1 MSTSPGELQPG
12 SEPPQGGGEIPHE
25 MSLVEHLIELR
36 SRLLRS
42 VVGVLLVFLALFPFA
57 QTLYTW
63 LAQPLLAR
71 MPAGTS
77 MIATGVTTPFF
88 VPMKVTGLAALLL
101 ALPWVLYQMWAF
113 VAPGLY
119 AHERRWVGPLVLAS
133 TGLFFTG
140 MAFAYYAVMPMV
152 FTFVTGFAPEGVAV
166 MTDIA
171 AYFDF
176 VLGLF
181 IAFGV
186 TFEVPV
192 LVVVLIAAGIV
203 SPARLRE
210 GRPYVI
216 VGAFVVGAIFT
227 PPDVIS
233 QLMMAI
239 PLWLLFE
246 LGVLIGARLVPAGD
260 NAAPR

>member
-1 MSTSPGELQPG
+1 MSLQKPDPAG
-12 SEPPQGGGEIPHE
+12 MAATDPPQEIPQE
-25 MSLVEHLIELR
+25 MSLVEHLVELR

-42 VVGVLLVFLALFPFA
+42 VIGVVAVFLGLFPFA
-57 QTLYTW
+57 QELYTW
-63 LAQPLLAR
+63 LAQPLLAQ
-71 MPAGTS
+71 MPEGTS
-77 MIATGVTTPFF
+77 MIATGVVTPFF
-88 VPMKVTGLAALLL
+88 VPLKLTGLVALLL
-101 ALPWVLYQMWAF
+101 SLPWVLYQAWAF

-119 AHERRWVGPLVLAS
+119 AHERRWVGPLVVAS
-133 TGLFFTG
+133 TGLFVAG

-152 FTFVTGFAPEGVAV
+152 FGFVTHFAPEGVAV

-192 LVVVLIAAGIV
+192 LVVVLIATGIV
-203 SPARLRE
+203 TPRRLRE
-210 GRPYVI
+210 SRPYVI
-216 VGAFVVGAIFT
+216 VGAFVIGAIFT

-233 QLMMAI
+233 QLMMAF
-239 PLWLLFE
+239 PLWILFE
-246 LGVLIGARLVPAGD
+246 LGVWIGARLVPAEV
-260 NAAPR
+260 

>member
-1 MSTSPGELQPG
+1 MSDSL
-12 SEPPQGGGEIPHE
+12 PPDTEDIPQE
-25 MSLVEHLIELR
+25 MSLVDHLIELR
-36 SRLLRS
+36 SRLLRG
-42 VVGVLLVFLALFPFA
+42 VVGLVLVFMGLFPFA
-57 QTLYTW
+57 QSLYTW
-63 LAQPLLAR
+63 LAQPLLAK

-77 MIATGVTTPFF
+77 MIATGVVTPFF
-88 VPMKVTGLAALLL
+88 VPLKVTGLAALLL
-101 ALPWVLYQMWAF
+101 ALPWVLYQVWAF

-119 AHERRWVGPLVLAS
+119 AHEKRWVGPLVVAS
-133 TGLFFTG
+133 TLLFFAG
-140 MAFAYYAVMPMV
+140 MAFAYFAVLPMV
-152 FTFVTGFAPEGVAV
+152 FGFITGFAPEGVAV

-203 SPARLRE
+203 TPQKLRDS
-210 GRPYVI
+210 RPYVI
-216 VGAFVVGAIFT
+216 VGAFVLGAIFT

-246 LGVLIGARLVPAGD
+246 LGVLVGARFEPAT
-260 NAAPR
+260 R

>member
-1 MSTSPGELQPG
+1 MSDPSLPEG
-12 SEPPQGGGEIPHE
+12 SGSADIPQE
-25 MSLVEHLIELR
+25 MSLVAHLIELR
-36 SRLLRS
+36 GRLLRAVLAI
-42 VVGVLLVFLALFPFA
+42 VVAFVAVFPFA
-57 QTLYTW
+57 RPIYNW

-71 MPAGTS
+71 LPAGGS

-88 VPMKVTGLAALLL
+88 IPMKVAGLVALLL
-101 ALPWVLYQMWAF
+101 ALPMVLYQAWAF

-119 AHERRWVGPLVLAS
+119 AHEKRWVAPLILVS
-133 TGLFFTG
+133 TGLFVAG

-152 FTFVTGFAPEGVAV
+152 FGFVTAVAPEGVAV

-171 AYFDF
+171 SYFDF

-181 IAFGV
+181 VAFGV

-192 LVVVLIAAGIV
+192 LVVVLIKVGLVTVAK
-203 SPARLRE
+203 LRE
-210 GRPYVI
+210 WRPYVI

-239 PLWLLFE
+239 PLWLLYE
-246 LGVLIGARLVPAGD
+246 LGIVVGAAV
-260 NAAPR
+260 AAPRQN

>member
-1 MSTSPGELQPG
+1 M
-12 SEPPQGGGEIPHE
+12 SEPAPQSDEDIPQE
-25 MSLVEHLIELR
+25 MSIVEHLIELR
-36 SRLLRS
+36 GRLLRS
-42 VVGVLLVFLALFPFA
+42 VVGLLVVFVALFPFA
-57 QTLYTW
+57 QNLYTW

-77 MIATGVTTPFF
+77 MIATGVVTPFF
-88 VPMKVTGLAALLL
+88 VPIKLTGLVALLI
-101 ALPWVLYQMWAF
+101 ALPWVLYQAWAF

-119 AHERRWVGPLVLAS
+119 AHEKRWVGPLVVAS
-133 TGLFFTG
+133 TGLFFAG

-152 FTFVTGFAPEGVAV
+152 FGFVTGFAPEGVAV

-192 LVVVLIAAGIV
+192 VVVVLIAAGIV
-203 SPARLRE
+203 TPAKLRE
-210 GRPYVI
+210 WRPYVI
-216 VGAFVVGAIFT
+216 VGAFVIGAVFT

-239 PLWLLFE
+239 PLWILFE
-246 LGVLIGARLVPAGD
+246 IGVLVGSRLVPT
-260 NAAPR
+260 R

>member
-1 MSTSPGELQPG
+1 
-12 SEPPQGGGEIPHE
+12 
-25 MSLVEHLIELR
+25 VAHLIELR
-36 SRLLRS
+36 GRLLRAVLAI
-42 VVGVLLVFLALFPFA
+42 VVAFVAVFPFA
-57 QTLYTW
+57 RPIYNW

-71 MPAGTS
+71 LPAGGS

-88 VPMKVTGLAALLL
+88 IPMKVAGLVALLL
-101 ALPWVLYQMWAF
+101 ALPMVLYQAWAF

-119 AHERRWVGPLVLAS
+119 AHEKRWVAPLILVS
-133 TGLFFTG
+133 TGLFVAG

-152 FTFVTGFAPEGVAV
+152 FGFVTAVAPEGVAV

-171 AYFDF
+171 SYFDF

-181 IAFGV
+181 VAFGV

-192 LVVVLIAAGIV
+192 LVVVLIKVGLVTVAK
-203 SPARLRE
+203 LRE
-210 GRPYVI
+210 WRPYVI
-216 VGAFVVGAIFT
+216 VGAFVVGAVFT

-239 PLWLLFE
+239 PLWLLYE
-246 LGVLIGARLVPAGD
+246 LGIVVGAAV
-260 NAAPR
+260 AAPRQN

>member
-1 MSTSPGELQPG
+1 
-12 SEPPQGGGEIPHE
+12 
-25 MSLVEHLIELR
+25 VAHLIELR
-36 SRLLRS
+36 GRLLRAVLAI
-42 VVGVLLVFLALFPFA
+42 VVAFVAVFPFA
-57 QTLYTW
+57 RPIYNW

-71 MPAGTS
+71 LPAGGS

-88 VPMKVTGLAALLL
+88 IPMKVAGLVALLL
-101 ALPWVLYQMWAF
+101 ALPMVLYQAWAF

-119 AHERRWVGPLVLAS
+119 AHEKRWVAPLILVS
-133 TGLFFTG
+133 TGLFVAG

-152 FTFVTGFAPEGVAV
+152 FGFVTAVAPEGVAV

-171 AYFDF
+171 SYFDF

-181 IAFGV
+181 VAFGV

-192 LVVVLIAAGIV
+192 LVVVLIKVGLVTVAK
-203 SPARLRE
+203 LRE
-210 GRPYVI
+210 WRPYVI

-239 PLWLLFE
+239 PLWLLYE
-246 LGVLIGARLVPAGD
+246 LGIVVGAAV
-260 NAAPR
+260 AAPRQN

>member
-1 MSTSPGELQPG
+1 
-12 SEPPQGGGEIPHE
+12 
-25 MSLVEHLIELR
+25 MSLVEHLVELR
-36 SRLLRS
+36 TRLLRG
-42 VVGVLLVFLALFPFA
+42 VVGLLLVFVCLFPFA
-57 QTLYTW
+57 QDLYTW

-77 MIATGVTTPFF
+77 MIATGVVTPFF
-88 VPMKVTGLAALLL
+88 VPLKVTGLAALLL
-101 ALPWVLYQMWAF
+101 ALPWVLYQLWAF

-119 AHERRWVGPLVLAS
+119 IHEKRWVGPLVVAS
-133 TGLFFTG
+133 TLLFFAG

-152 FTFVTGFAPEGVAV
+152 FGFITGFAPEGVAV

-176 VLGLF
+176 VLSLF

-203 SPARLRE
+203 TPQKLRE
-210 GRPYVI
+210 WRPYII
-216 VGAFVVGAIFT
+216 VAAFVIGAIFT
-227 PPDVIS
+227 PPDVLS
-233 QLMMAI
+233 QLMMAV
-239 PLWLLFE
+239 PLWILFE
-246 LGVLIGARLVPAGD
+246 LGLLVGSRFAPAQD
-260 NAAPR
+260 

>member
-1 MSTSPGELQPG
+1 MTDPLPSGADAV
-12 SEPPQGGGEIPHE
+12 PQE

-36 SRLLRS
+36 SRLLRG
-42 VVGVLLVFLALFPFA
+42 VVGLLVVFVCLFPFA
-57 QTLYTW
+57 QDLYTW
-63 LAQPLLAR
+63 LAQPLLAK

-77 MIATGVTTPFF
+77 MIATGVVTPFF
-88 VPMKVTGLAALLL
+88 VPVKVTGLAALLV
-101 ALPWVLYQMWAF
+101 ALPWVLYQVWAF

-119 AHERRWVGPLVLAS
+119 AHEKRWVGPLVVAS
-133 TGLFFTG
+133 TLLFFVG
-140 MAFAYYAVMPMV
+140 MAFAYYAVLPMV
-152 FTFVTGFAPEGVAV
+152 FGFITGFAPEGVAV

-203 SPARLRE
+203 TPAKLRE
-210 GRPYVI
+210 WRPYVI
-216 VGAFVVGAIFT
+216 VGAFVIGAIFT

-239 PLWLLFE
+239 PLWILYE
-246 LGVLIGARLVPAGD
+246 LGILVGARFEPV
-260 NAAPR
+260 NR

>member
-1 MSTSPGELQPG
+1 MTEADRETSPGED
-12 SEPPQGGGEIPHE
+12 EIPRE
-25 MSLVEHLIELR
+25 MSFVDHLIELR

-42 VVGVLLVFLALFPFA
+42 VVGFLLAFLCLFPFA
-57 QTLYTW
+57 QQLYTW
-63 LAQPLLAR
+63 LARPLLAQ
-71 MPAGTS
+71 MPSGTS
-77 MIATGVTTPFF
+77 MIATGVVTPFF
-88 VPMKVTGLAALLL
+88 VPLKVTGLAALLL
-101 ALPWVLYQMWAF
+101 ALPWVLYQAWAF

-119 AHERRWVGPLVLAS
+119 AHEKRWVGPLVVAS
-133 TGLFFTG
+133 TLLFFAG
-140 MAFAYYAVMPMV
+140 MAFAYYAVLPMV
-152 FTFVTGFAPEGVAV
+152 FGFITGFAPEGVAV

-203 SPARLRE
+203 TPAKLRE
-210 GRPYVI
+210 WRPYVI
-216 VGAFVVGAIFT
+216 VGAFVIGAIFT

-233 QLMMAI
+233 QLMMAV
-239 PLWLLFE
+239 PLWILFE
-246 LGVLIGARLVPAGD
+246 IGVLVGARFEPPSD
-260 NAAPR
+260 

>member
-1 MSTSPGELQPG
+1 MTDPLPSGADAV
-12 SEPPQGGGEIPHE
+12 PQE

-36 SRLLRS
+36 SRLLRG
-42 VVGVLLVFLALFPFA
+42 VVGLLVVFVCLFPFA
-57 QTLYTW
+57 QDLYTW
-63 LAQPLLAR
+63 LAQPLLAK

-77 MIATGVTTPFF
+77 MIATGVVTPFF
-88 VPMKVTGLAALLL
+88 VPVKVTGLAALLV
-101 ALPWVLYQMWAF
+101 ALPWVLYQVWAF

-119 AHERRWVGPLVLAS
+119 AHEKRWVGPLVVAS
-133 TGLFFTG
+133 TLLFFVG
-140 MAFAYYAVMPMV
+140 MAFAYYAVLPMV
-152 FTFVTGFAPEGVAV
+152 FGFITGFAPEGVAV

-203 SPARLRE
+203 TPAKLRE
-210 GRPYVI
+210 WRPYVI
-216 VGAFVVGAIFT
+216 VGAFVIGAIFT

-239 PLWLLFE
+239 PLWILYEF
-246 LGVLIGARLVPAGD
+246 GIVVGARFEPV
-260 NAAPR
+260 NR

>member
-1 MSTSPGELQPG
+1 MA
-12 SEPPQGGGEIPHE
+12 
-25 MSLVEHLIELR
+25 HLIELR
-36 SRLLRS
+36 GRLLRAVLAI
-42 VVGVLLVFLALFPFA
+42 VVAFVAVFPFA
-57 QTLYTW
+57 RPIYNW

-71 MPAGTS
+71 LPAGGS

-88 VPMKVTGLAALLL
+88 IPMKVAGLVALLL
-101 ALPWVLYQMWAF
+101 ALPMVLYQAWAF

-119 AHERRWVGPLVLAS
+119 AHEKRWVAPLILVS
-133 TGLFFTG
+133 TGLFVAG

-152 FTFVTGFAPEGVAV
+152 FGFVTAVAPEGVAV

-171 AYFDF
+171 SYFDF

-181 IAFGV
+181 VAFGV

-192 LVVVLIAAGIV
+192 LVVVLIKVGLVTVAK
-203 SPARLRE
+203 LRE
-210 GRPYVI
+210 WRPYVI
-216 VGAFVVGAIFT
+216 VGAFVVGAVFT

-239 PLWLLFE
+239 PLWLLYE
-246 LGVLIGARLVPAGD
+246 LGIVVGAAV
-260 NAAPR
+260 AAPRQN

>member
-1 MSTSPGELQPG
+1 MSESL
-12 SEPPQGGGEIPHE
+12 PPDTEDIPQE
-25 MSLVEHLIELR
+25 MSLVDHLIELR
-36 SRLLRS
+36 SRLLRG
-42 VVGVLLVFLALFPFA
+42 VVGLVLVFLCLFPFA
-57 QTLYTW
+57 QSLYTW
-63 LAQPLLAR
+63 LAQPLLAK

-77 MIATGVTTPFF
+77 MIATGVVTPFF
-88 VPMKVTGLAALLL
+88 VPLKVTGLAALLL
-101 ALPWVLYQMWAF
+101 ALPWVLYQVWAF

-119 AHERRWVGPLVLAS
+119 AHEKRWVGPLVVAS
-133 TGLFFTG
+133 TLLFFAG
-140 MAFAYYAVMPMV
+140 MAFAYFAVLPMV
-152 FTFVTGFAPEGVAV
+152 FGFITGFAPEGVAV

-203 SPARLRE
+203 TPQKLRDS
-210 GRPYVI
+210 RPYVI
-216 VGAFVVGAIFT
+216 VGAFVLGAIFT

-246 LGVLIGARLVPAGD
+246 LGVLVGARFEPAT
-260 NAAPR
+260 R

>member
-1 MSTSPGELQPG
+1 MA
-12 SEPPQGGGEIPHE
+12 
-25 MSLVEHLIELR
+25 HLIELR
-36 SRLLRS
+36 GRLLRAVLAI
-42 VVGVLLVFLALFPFA
+42 VVAFVAVFPFA
-57 QTLYTW
+57 RPIYNW

-71 MPAGTS
+71 LPAGGS

-88 VPMKVTGLAALLL
+88 IPMKVAGLVALLL
-101 ALPWVLYQMWAF
+101 ALPMVLYQAWAF

-119 AHERRWVGPLVLAS
+119 AHEKRWVAPLILVS
-133 TGLFFTG
+133 TGLFGAG

-152 FTFVTGFAPEGVAV
+152 FGFVTAVAPEGVAV

-171 AYFDF
+171 SYFDF

-181 IAFGV
+181 VAFGV

-192 LVVVLIAAGIV
+192 LVVVLIKVGLVTVAK
-203 SPARLRE
+203 LRE
-210 GRPYVI
+210 WRPYVI

-239 PLWLLFE
+239 PLWLLYE
-246 LGVLIGARLVPAGD
+246 LGIVVGAAV
-260 NAAPR
+260 AAPRQN

>member
-1 MSTSPGELQPG
+1 MTEADRETSPGED
-12 SEPPQGGGEIPHE
+12 EIPQE
-25 MSLVEHLIELR
+25 MSFVDHLIELR

-42 VVGVLLVFLALFPFA
+42 VVGFLLAFLCLFPFA
-57 QTLYTW
+57 QQLYTW
-63 LAQPLLAR
+63 LARPLLAQ
-71 MPAGTS
+71 MPSGTS
-77 MIATGVTTPFF
+77 MIATGVVTPFF
-88 VPMKVTGLAALLL
+88 VPLKVTGLAALLL
-101 ALPWVLYQMWAF
+101 ALPWVLYQAWAF

-119 AHERRWVGPLVLAS
+119 AHEKRWVGPLVVAS
-133 TGLFFTG
+133 TLLFFAG
-140 MAFAYYAVMPMV
+140 MAFAYYAVLPMV
-152 FTFVTGFAPEGVAV
+152 FGFITGFAPEGVAV

-203 SPARLRE
+203 TPAKLRE
-210 GRPYVI
+210 WRPYVI
-216 VGAFVVGAIFT
+216 VGAFVIGAIFT

-233 QLMMAI
+233 QLMMAV
-239 PLWLLFE
+239 PLWILFE
-246 LGVLIGARLVPAGD
+246 IGVLVGARFERPSD
-260 NAAPR
+260 